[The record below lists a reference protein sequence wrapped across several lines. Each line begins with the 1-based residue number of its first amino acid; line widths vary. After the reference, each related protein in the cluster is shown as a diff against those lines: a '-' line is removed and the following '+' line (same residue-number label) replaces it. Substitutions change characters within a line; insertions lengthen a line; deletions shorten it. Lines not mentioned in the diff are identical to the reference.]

1 MKDEE
6 TFLEYELPKVYN
18 ISRQEILLLISFLK
32 SGRILLIF
40 SEMNHHVVSIMM
52 VK

>member
-1 MKDEE
+1 MDEG

-32 SGRILLIF
+32 SSRILLIF
-40 SEMNHHVVSIMM
+40 SEMYHHVVSIMM